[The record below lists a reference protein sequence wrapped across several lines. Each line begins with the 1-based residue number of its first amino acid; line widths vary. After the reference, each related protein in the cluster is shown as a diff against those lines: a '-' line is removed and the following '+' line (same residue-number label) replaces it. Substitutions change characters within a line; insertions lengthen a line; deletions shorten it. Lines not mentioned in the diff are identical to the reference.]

1 MGYPG
6 YGQLETW
13 TPIIP
18 NSQLLVKREATQDW
32 QLETLLKD
40 NSRVYDVIYISII
53 CLLILGL
60 VIFYLNWRESQEDK
74 RDHYNFI
81 QMIR

>member
-1 MGYPG
+1 V
-6 YGQLETW
+6 
-13 TPIIP
+13 IP
-18 NSQLLVKREATQDW
+18 NSQLMVRREKEGDW
-32 QLETLLKD
+32 ALETLLKD

-53 CLLILGL
+53 CLLVLGL
-60 VIFYLNWRESQEDK
+60 VVFYLNWRENQEDK